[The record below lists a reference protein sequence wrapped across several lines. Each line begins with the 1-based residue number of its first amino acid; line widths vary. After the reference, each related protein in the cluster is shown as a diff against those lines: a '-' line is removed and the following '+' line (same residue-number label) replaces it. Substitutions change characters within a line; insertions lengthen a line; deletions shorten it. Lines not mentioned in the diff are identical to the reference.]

1 MSCWRTISRTRIRFL
16 TLFVCGH
23 LIVLF
28 IYRSSRIFLP
38 CRGTRRNREW
48 WGIETHPVGHNQA
61 PQKGYRAM
69 FKGTGLEIA
78 SHLSWDTL
86 YSHGHLS
93 VGNFPYW
100 EIGRWTIAAAQFWW
114 SQVVVAV
121 ESKIMILIWKYILKI
136 VGNHKRVCSI
146 SLRDYMESILW
157 FAAIDR
163 RKDVTEDD
171 GSHLKIDE
179 RSFTRRYCNL
189 PCTMEILD
197 DTCKWKA
204 QI

>member
-1 MSCWRTISRTRIRFL
+1 MCITMSCWRTISRTRIRFL

-28 IYRSSRIFLP
+28 LYRSSRIFLP
-38 CRGTRRNREW
+38 CRGTRTNREW
-48 WGIETHPVGHNQA
+48 WGIETHSVGHNQA

-146 SLRDYMESILW
+146 TLRDYMESILC
-157 FAAIDR
+157 FAAIHR
-163 RKDVTEDD
+163 RM
-171 GSHLKIDE
+171 SLK
-179 RSFTRRYCNL
+179 
-189 PCTMEILD
+189 TMGL
-197 DTCKWKA
+197 TWK
-204 QI
+204 